1 MIDAR
6 LSEKAGVFGMV
17 LFVMAQISGM
27 KFEKVVKATLPV
39 LIPLFVVLVL
49 ITLFPSL
56 VTGLPDLLMGVAK

>member
-1 MIDAR
+1 
-6 LSEKAGVFGMV
+6 MV

-39 LIPLFVVLVL
+39 LIPLFVVLIL

>member
-39 LIPLFVVLVL
+39 LIPLFVVLIL